1 MKKRTEVAVREWLMM
16 LAYAALIL
24 AVCAGFGT
32 CKKWQYD
39 ECVAVGHGAAFCAA
53 DTAGC
58 FSGGKGRRSP

>member
-1 MKKRTEVAVREWLMM
+1 MYM
-16 LAYAALIL
+16 ALIT

-58 FSGGKGRRSP
+58 FSGGKGRRIP

>member
-1 MKKRTEVAVREWLMM
+1 MM